1 MAGDACRLLP
11 AAPGR
16 DGGPRS
22 AQAPIDVTVVL
33 LDGGW
38 ISTSLG
44 PIEVFH
50 SAGLLWHDLQG
61 QAGQPRFR
69 VRTASLD
76 GRPASCPYGV
86 AMTPQCAIDQVGP
99 TDVILVGSPGVG
111 PIEQSAYDE
120 RLLQWL
126 RDAHARGTHIAAVCA
141 GVAYLAATG
150 LLDGRRATTHWAL
163 AGRLQQRF
171 PAVHWQTDKFVT
183 EDGNLYCGGGVYAA
197 IDLSLYLVEKFCGRD
212 VALQSARALL
222 VGMPRT
228 SQESYGTV
236 PLSRPH
242 ADERI
247 RRAEEFL
254 QLHFREPVSAD
265 MLAAHVGMSPRNL
278 IRRFKEATG
287 NLPNA
292 YVQDLRVAA
301 ARELLEGS
309 ASSVQAIAAQVG
321 YEDVAFF
328 RALFRRQTGMTPA
341 DYRRR
346 FGQLSIARGE
356 PAAGPATAGV
366 QAVETAGH

>member
-1 MAGDACRLLP
+1 M
-11 AAPGR
+11 
-16 DGGPRS
+16 
-22 AQAPIDVTVVL
+22 DVTVVL

-44 PIEVFH
+44 PVEVFH
-50 SAGLLWHDLQG
+50 SAGLLWQDLQG
-61 QAGQPRFR
+61 QVPQPRFR
-69 VRTASLD
+69 VRTASID
-76 GRPASCPYGV
+76 GRPAACAYGV
-86 AMTPQCAIDQVGP
+86 SMTPQCALADVGP
-99 TDVILVGSPGVG
+99 TDVILVGSPGVE
-111 PIEQSAYDE
+111 PIEQSDYDE

-126 RDAHARGTHIAAVCA
+126 RDAHAAGTHIAGVCA
-141 GVAYLAATG
+141 GVAYVAASG

-163 AGRLQQRF
+163 AGLLQQRF
-171 PAVHWQTDKFVT
+171 PAVHWQADKFVT
-183 EDGNLYCGGGVYAA
+183 EDSNLYCGGGVYAA

-222 VGMPRT
+222 VGMPRNC
-228 SQESYGTV
+228 QESYGTV

-254 QLHFREPVSAD
+254 QRHFREPVSAEV
-265 MLAAHVGMSPRNL
+265 LAAHVGMSPRNL

-309 ASSVQAIAAQVG
+309 TSSVQAIAAQVG

-328 RALFRRQTGMTPA
+328 RALFKRQTGMTPA

-346 FGQLSIARGE
+346 FGQLTVARGALS
-356 PAAGPATAGV
+356 PGPVAAGVPAL
-366 QAVETAGH
+366 ETAGR